1 MGHYLLLLLCRSRC
15 VGAAH
20 HWPQDSGFAS
30 AAPYGIGKGGDLQM
44 QARFAARCPPDHVRL
59 MPLFQAQH
67 GGCMT
72 QPCVILF
79 ALFSSLIKQ
88 S

>member
-20 HWPQDSGFAS
+20 HWPQDSGFFS

-59 MPLFQAQH
+59 MPCFPV
-67 GGCMT
+67 C
-72 QPCVILF
+72 
-79 ALFSSLIKQ
+79 S
-88 S
+88 

>member
-1 MGHYLLLLLCRSRC
+1 MGLLIWLRLELELCSSEGGFSGKSRC

-59 MPLFQAQH
+59 MPCFQ
-67 GGCMT
+67 
-72 QPCVILF
+72 V
-79 ALFSSLIKQ
+79 
-88 S
+88 